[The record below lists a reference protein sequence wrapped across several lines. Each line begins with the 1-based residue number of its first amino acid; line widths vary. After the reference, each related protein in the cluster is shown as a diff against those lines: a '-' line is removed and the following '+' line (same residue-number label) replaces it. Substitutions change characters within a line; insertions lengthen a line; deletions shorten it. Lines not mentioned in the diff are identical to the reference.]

1 VWVLL
6 GEMFN
11 NRIRAGALGLAAA
24 AQWVS
29 NFVISQTFPTLADIG
44 LALAYG
50 IYTAFAVLS
59 FLFVARFVRET
70 KGQHLEDRA

>member
-1 VWVLL
+1 
-6 GEMFN
+6 
-11 NRIRAGALGLAAA
+11 
-24 AQWVS
+24 VS

-59 FLFVARFVRET
+59 FLFVAKFVRET
-70 KGQHLEDRA
+70 KGRHLEDMA